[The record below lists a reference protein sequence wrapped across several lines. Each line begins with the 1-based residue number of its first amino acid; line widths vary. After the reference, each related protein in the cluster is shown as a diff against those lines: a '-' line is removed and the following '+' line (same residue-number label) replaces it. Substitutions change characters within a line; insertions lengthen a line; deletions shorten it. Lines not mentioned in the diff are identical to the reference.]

1 MERLS
6 VVVAK
11 TFGYFLQEHGD
22 KSTEKDDEME
32 VDIAEP
38 VTAKDGDAGA
48 DKPSRPKGGDQQ
60 LQPSAPAGGIEHFN
74 IKLFGR
80 EISAQART
88 VGCFLIW
95 HLLLHLMLL
104 AV

>member
-32 VDIAEP
+32 VDVAEP
-38 VTAKDGDAGA
+38 ATAKDDVAGA
-48 DKPSRPKGGDQQ
+48 GKSSGQKGGDQHQ
-60 LQPSAPAGGIEHFN
+60 QPTPPAGGIEHFN

-88 VGCFLIW
+88 VGCL
-95 HLLLHLMLL
+95 
-104 AV
+104 